1 MFFYFCGL
9 FLGLIFLCFTLQ
21 MGSVP
26 PPSSASSAVT
36 NTGTPAPTPVS
47 AAAAPFPATARKDR
61 EKSDDSD
68 TEARFEEAQCITLV
82 SQINKQVSHDL
93 LARFVKTFLLE
104 TNATTVRWHAHALV
118 LAIYK

>member
-1 MFFYFCGL
+1 M
-9 FLGLIFLCFTLQ
+9 LIFLCFMLQ
-21 MGSVP
+21 AGAAP
-26 PPSSASSAVT
+26 PPSC
-36 NTGTPAPTPVS
+36 TGTSTPTPTPVPTPTS
-47 AAAAPFPATARKDR
+47 APSPAPARKER

-82 SQINKQVSHDL
+82 TQINKQVSHDL
-93 LARFVKTFLLE
+93 LARFIKTFLLE